1 MKVLIT
7 SGGMHVPIDSV
18 RSLTNFSSGRF
29 GCELAEAFAQFGHEV
44 TMFAQTGSKTPPGV
58 WPQNGVRVANYLTYD
73 DYTGVC
79 PFILAEQPDL
89 ILSAAAVSDYTVDP
103 VHGKISTAG
112 EIELTLRPTEK
123 LLGNFRSCAPNAKIV
138 GFKLLVSP
146 RYEEVYKAVNK
157 QLQSGVDH
165 VVYNDLTEMRKGNL
179 KRLLFSKDM
188 SWTAFTGA
196 EELVK
201 ILVS

>member
-1 MKVLIT
+1 M
-7 SGGMHVPIDSV
+7 
-18 RSLTNFSSGRF
+18 
-29 GCELAEAFAQFGHEV
+29 E
-44 TMFAQTGSKTPPGV
+44 GS
-58 WPQNGVRVANYLTYD
+58 
-73 DYTGVC
+73 
-79 PFILAEQPDL
+79 
-89 ILSAAAVSDYTVDP
+89 TV
-103 VHGKISTAG
+103 GART
-112 EIELTLRPTEK
+112 
-123 LLGNFRSCAPNAKIV
+123 KIV